1 MEFSLPNNPLYP
13 ENYENPLPLSTTK
26 IVKHTCDIVFRNVVF
41 DYHYSLGKIN
51 EIEKNP
57 LSLEIPQ
64 GEKILLLEK
73 NDIAREYLVYAFT
86 RNLPQFMREWRRGE
100 GSIEVGGRKINDFSN
115 NGTLLMM

>member
-1 MEFSLPNNPLYP
+1 M
-13 ENYENPLPLSTTK
+13 
-26 IVKHTCDIVFRNVVF
+26 VF

-73 NDIAREYLVYAFT
+73 NDIAREYLVYALT
-86 RNLPQFMREWRRGE
+86 RNLPQFMREWRRG
-100 GSIEVGGRKINDFSN
+100 
-115 NGTLLMM
+115 